1 MDQNIKGVLEGCA
14 MRQRDSQK
22 LLYEQFYPYAMSIS
36 IRYIK
41 DQQLAEQAVNDSY
54 MKVFKNIKKFDHN
67 KPFKPWFRQILVNTS
82 IDHLNKRKKFKMN
95 TDITEANQIPDREDI
110 LSSISYNELIN
121 LVHQLSHA
129 YKTIFNMY
137 VIDGFKHEEI
147 ANKLGISIGT
157 SKSNL
162 NKART
167 KLKTMIAEQL
177 IINQHG

>member
-1 MDQNIKGVLEGCA
+1 MDQEIKEVLQGCA
-14 MRQRDSQK
+14 LRKRASQK
-22 LLYEQFYPYAMSIS
+22 ALYERYYPYAMSIS

-41 DQQLAEQAVNDSY
+41 DQQIAEHAVNDSY

-67 KPFKPWFRQILVNTS
+67 KAFKPWFRQILVNTS
-82 IDHLNKRKKFKMN
+82 IDHLNKKNKLKMS
-95 TDITEANQIPDREDI
+95 THITEADQVPDREDI
-110 LSSISYNELIN
+110 LSSISYKELITY
-121 LVHQLSHA
+121 VHSLSDA
-129 YKTIFNMY
+129 YRTIFNMY

-167 KLKTMIAEQL
+167 KLKTMIAEHL
-177 IINQHG
+177 IIKQHG